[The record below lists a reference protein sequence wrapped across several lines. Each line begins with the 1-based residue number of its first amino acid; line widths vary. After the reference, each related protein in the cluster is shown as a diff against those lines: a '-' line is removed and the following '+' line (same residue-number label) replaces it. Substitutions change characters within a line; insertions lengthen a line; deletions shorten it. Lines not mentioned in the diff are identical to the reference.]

1 MDENKEATVVNL
13 DDFPPVFFEIHKD
26 LEREAPGRDK
36 YTRQAFEIIPPL
48 EKPRILDIG
57 CGPGGA
63 TRELARISGGFVTGL
78 DFYFPYLARLNAEA
92 AESPASSRIGAVQ
105 ASMDSL
111 SFKAESFDILWAE
124 GAIYI
129 MGFENGLL
137 QWKPFL
143 RPRGYLAVH
152 EMTWLQDNPPD
163 EIADF
168 WKAAYPG
175 ITTIPANLRH
185 IEACGYELAGHFPL
199 PEDAWWEGY
208 YGPLEKRLDNLR
220 EKYHDNQDA
229 LAVIEEEQ
237 KEIDLYRKYSQWY
250 GSVFYVMRKAQ

>member
-1 MDENKEATVVNL
+1 MDENEKGVVNL
-13 DDFPPVFFEIHKD
+13 QDLPPVFFEIHQD
-26 LEREAPGRDK
+26 MEREAPGRDK

-48 EKPRILDIG
+48 EKPLILDIG

-63 TRELARISGGFVTGL
+63 TRELARLSSGFVTGL
-78 DFYFPYLARLNAEA
+78 DFYFPYLSSLKKEA
-92 AESPASSRIGAVQ
+92 ADAALSSRIGTVR
-105 ASMDSL
+105 ASMDAL
-111 SFKAESFDILWAE
+111 PFKAESFDILWAE

-129 MGFENGLL
+129 IGFEHGLL
-137 QWKPFL
+137 QWRPFL

-152 EMTWLQDNPPD
+152 EMTWLQDNPPE
-163 EIADF
+163 EIADY

-175 ITTIPANLRH
+175 ITTISANLRQ
-185 IEACGYELAGHFPL
+185 IEACGYELTGHFPL

-208 YGPLEKRLDNLR
+208 YGPLEKRLKKLR

-237 KEIDLYRKYSQWY
+237 KEIDLYRKYNQWY
-250 GSVFYVMRKAQ
+250 GSVFYIMRKAQ